1 MRNRLLAYLVVAILC
16 SFTGA
21 FAPQANAAYPDKPI
35 EFVTH
40 GGAGGGSDIFIRTM
54 GAILEKEGIVK
65 QKIRVVNRT
74 GGSGTACMD
83 YFASKKGDPYVLG
96 VISGSPLNTMIR
108 KVSVMRY
115 EDLTL
120 IAGMILDSNLIFARY
135 NAPYNDMKG
144 LMAESKKTGK
154 EMNVAV
160 GSLGGLDQISA
171 YRAGKAIGVPFNII
185 SFKSSAGSATA
196 LLGGHADL
204 RVGDHTEML
213 DPKAKQVKIL
223 GVMSEKRH
231 PLFPDVLTLKEQ
243 GFNVTGVQLRGFWAP
258 QAFPPQALKY
268 WEDALGKVVKTKMFK
283 DYNDVSFGTPI
294 FMTGKELRNYT
305 DVIVADMTRDLKALG
320 LFEEKK

>member
-144 LMAESKKTGK
+144 LMAEAKKTGK
-154 EMNVAV
+154 
-160 GSLGGLDQISA
+160 
-171 YRAGKAIGVPFNII
+171 
-185 SFKSSAGSATA
+185 
-196 LLGGHADL
+196 
-204 RVGDHTEML
+204 
-213 DPKAKQVKIL
+213 
-223 GVMSEKRH
+223 
-231 PLFPDVLTLKEQ
+231 
-243 GFNVTGVQLRGFWAP
+243 
-258 QAFPPQALKY
+258 
-268 WEDALGKVVKTKMFK
+268 
-283 DYNDVSFGTPI
+283 
-294 FMTGKELRNYT
+294 
-305 DVIVADMTRDLKALG
+305 
-320 LFEEKK
+320 